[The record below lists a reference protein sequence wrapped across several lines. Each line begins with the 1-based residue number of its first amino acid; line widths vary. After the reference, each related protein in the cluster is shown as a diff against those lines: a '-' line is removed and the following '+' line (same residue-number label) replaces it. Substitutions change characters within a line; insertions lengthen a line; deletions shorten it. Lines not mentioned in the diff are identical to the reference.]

1 MQWEL
6 TLLFLA
12 TKRKEED
19 RNNPN
24 LASAR
29 GKWPYMFEIWW
40 LMGVCCMFGGC
51 LKGVGRGSYYEMSK
65 GCVGCLDVSEGQI
78 NVWSLKILGQVK
90 PSKDWSSQFGTYQI
104 K

>member
-40 LMGVCCMFGGC
+40 LMGVCRMFGGR
-51 LKGVGRGSYYEMSK
+51 LKGVCR
-65 GCVGCLDVSEGQI
+65 VSGGLLWDDQRVYGVSRCI
-78 NVWSLKILGQVK
+78 
-90 PSKDWSSQFGTYQI
+90 
-104 K
+104 